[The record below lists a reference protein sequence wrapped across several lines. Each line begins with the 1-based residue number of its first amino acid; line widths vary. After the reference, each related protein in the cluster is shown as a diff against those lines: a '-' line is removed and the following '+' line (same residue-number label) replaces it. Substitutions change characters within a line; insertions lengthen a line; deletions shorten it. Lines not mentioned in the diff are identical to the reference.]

1 MQADVLPDGAY
12 DQLMFCKVCN
22 ACYIDGEWVFLP
34 GARPQQDGGVQE
46 RLCHAQVLYGT
57 WKAEKSVVLQ
67 FHLLLLCVCHFWVR
81 KKVLFSLFFVLFYR
95 LLEMSR
101 VMKNMP

>member
-67 FHLLLLCVCHFWVR
+67 FHLLLLCVCVTFGSE
-81 KKVLFSLFFVLFYR
+81 KKFFFLSFLFCFTGY
-95 LLEMSR
+95 
-101 VMKNMP
+101 